1 MYFFRVVIDAAG
13 NSDYPQFRPKTQGV
27 YHFMV
32 KKEEPRIHVL
42 IVAAGTGARLGGD
55 TPKQYRCL
63 AGQPI
68 LRHTLE
74 KFIDLPGLMSVR
86 VVIHPDHRA
95 MYDAAVAGLN
105 LLPPVIG
112 GATRQ
117 DSVRNGL
124 NAITESH
131 DTDIVLIHDAA
142 RPFASAAEIL
152 SVIQAAHESGAATV
166 SCPVADTL
174 LRGRDIVDRADL
186 HAIQTPQGFRFAMI
200 RAAHEKF
207 AKDQSFT
214 DDTGMVRAMGHDVT
228 LVPGNRMNFKIT
240 TEDDLA
246 MASSLLSAQ
255 KQTRTG
261 MGFDVH
267 AFDPA
272 PATAVRMGGIDI
284 PHDRKLK
291 GHSDADVVLH
301 AVTDAIL
308 GTIAAGDIGSHFP
321 PSDPRWKGAD
331 SAVFLQEAARLLA
344 ERGGELVHVDVTVM
358 CEAPKIGPHRDAM
371 RARIADIL
379 KMSADDVAVKA
390 TTTEGLGFTGRRE
403 GIAAHAMVTVC
414 V

>member
-1 MYFFRVVIDAAG
+1 
-13 NSDYPQFRPKTQGV
+13 
-27 YHFMV
+27 MV
-32 KKEEPRIHVL
+32 KKQDPSLHVL
-42 IVAAGTGARLGGD
+42 IVAAGTGTRVGGD
-55 TPKQYRCL
+55 TPKQYRL
-63 AGQPI
+63 AAGKAI

-74 KFIDLPGLMSVR
+74 KFLGLSGLQTLR

-95 MYDAAVAGLN
+95 LYDAAVAGLT
-105 LLPPVIG
+105 LSPPVIG

-124 NAITESH
+124 SALTDACHS
-131 DTDIVLIHDAA
+131 DIVLIHDAA
-142 RPFASAAEIL
+142 RPFVTAAEIL
-152 SVIQAAHESGAATV
+152 SVAKAAAESGAATLGAPV
-166 SCPVADTL
+166 SDTL
-174 LRGRDIVDRADL
+174 VREDQGVPRAGI
-186 HAIQTPQGFRFAMI
+186 HAIQTPQAFRVALI
-200 RAAHEKF
+200 REAHVKY
-207 AKDQSFT
+207 AGDTSFT
-214 DDTGMVRAMGHDVT
+214 DDAGMARAMGHDVT
-228 LVPGNRMNFKIT
+228 LIPGSRMNFKIT
-240 TEDDLA
+240 TEDDFL
-246 MASSLLSAQ
+246 MAADLLSAQ

-272 PATAVRMGGIDI
+272 PAETLRMGGIDI
-284 PHDRKLK
+284 PHHHKLK

-301 AVTDAIL
+301 AITDAVL

-331 SAVFLQEAARLLA
+331 SAMFLQESSRLLH

-371 RARIADIL
+371 RARIAEIL
-379 KMSADDVAVKA
+379 NMNAEHVAVKA

-403 GIAAHAMVTVC
+403 GIAAHAVVTVR